1 MPRISSNWKLTFD
14 PAGTPLVLLA
24 YGDLIEGEPRF
35 PLAKA
40 LEVIPLAETDPL
52 LRDAQSKVHTIQFEV
67 YASAVSDKAARQA
80 IMESL
85 VAAGSLTRKP
95 LRLEI
100 NGITDRYWQY
110 ANAFI
115 EAHNPGMYVEPNVAR
130 LVKGWTIKATGLAQV
145 GP

>member
-14 PAGTPLVLLA
+14 PAGTPLVLLN
-24 YGDLIEGEPRF
+24 YTDLIEGEPRF

-40 LEVIPLAETDPL
+40 LEVIPIAEADPL
-52 LRDAQSKVHTIQFEV
+52 LRDQQSRVHTIQFEV
-67 YASAVSDKAARQA
+67 YASAASDQLARRA

-85 VAAGSLTRKP
+85 VAAGPLGRKP
-95 LRLEI
+95 LRLQI

-110 ANAFI
+110 ASAFI

-130 LVKGWTIKATGLAQV
+130 LVKGWTIKATGLSQV

>member
-1 MPRISSNWKLTFD
+1 MRISSNWKLTYD
-14 PAGTPLVLLA
+14 PAGTPLVLLT
-24 YGDLIEGEPRF
+24 YGDLIQGEPRF

-52 LRDAQSKVHTIQFEV
+52 LRDGKSKVHTIQFEV
-67 YASAVSDKAARQA
+67 YASAASDKLARQA

-85 VAAGSLTRKP
+85 VTAGALTRKP
-95 LRLEI
+95 LKLEI
-100 NGITDRYWQY
+100 SGITDRYWLY
-110 ANAFI
+110 SAAFV
-115 EAHNPGMYVEPNVAR
+115 EQHNPGMFVEPSVAR